1 MGPEVQ
7 TFSHT
12 GQTVTACPQCGGRLT
27 HLQGATG
34 RISLCHRCGWSRA
47 ESGEERLPGPTDKE
61 GQGDGR

>member
-7 TFSHT
+7 TSSHT

-47 ESGEERLPGPTDKE
+47 DTAEQPRPRTADEE
-61 GQGDGR
+61 